1 MALHNYV
8 VRRIAKWHRDQ
19 GDAVR
24 ADHLQGYQKPP
35 AFHGPRGRMYYPD
48 VYVEN
53 KRIVYEVKD
62 YGAARSGVSKIKAM
76 ADTFHDNEVILVL
89 CTGTPSG
96 VLKVSGFLKRHGIS
110 CEALN
115 YQELPFWHSWGKGR

>member
-1 MALHNYV
+1 
-8 VRRIAKWHRDQ
+8 
-19 GDAVR
+19 
-24 ADHLQGYQKPP
+24 
-35 AFHGPRGRMYYPD
+35 MYYPD